1 MRNNLARFAAAA
13 GLALAVILFAQQDTG
28 AIVALVVS
36 AGPGLVL
43 ASLFHVVPM
52 FVFARGWQR
61 LLPAPR
67 RPGLGVF
74 AWATWVRESVNG
86 LLPVARIG
94 GEIAAYRIVRPHATA
109 GTDTAASLVAD
120 MAVSVLSQAVFA
132 LLGIALLYAI
142 GTTTTLGTQL
152 LVGAAALIALGAAF
166 VVAQR
171 AGLLGSLVGI
181 LNRLFAGRF
190 ELAHAQARGF
200 DAALRAFYDR
210 RGDVSACFS
219 WQIAG
224 WLLGAG
230 EIWIALRFLGE
241 PRGIL
246 DAIAVESLI
255 QAVSSLAFFVP
266 AALGIQE
273 GAFIVI
279 GAALGLDASTALAL
293 ATARRL
299 RDAIVFLPGLLA
311 WHWAERRA
319 EDAESIGTSR
329 RS

>member
-1 MRNNLARFAAAA
+1 MRNLARIAAAA
-13 GLALAVILFAQQDTG
+13 GLVLAAILFAQQDTG

-43 ASLFHVVPM
+43 AALFHVVPTIAN
-52 FVFARGWQR
+52 ARGWQS
-61 LLPAPR
+61 LLPEHR
-67 RPGLGVF
+67 RPGLSIF
-74 AWATWVRESVNG
+74 AWATWVRESVNN

-94 GEIAAYRIVRPHATA
+94 GEIVAYRIVRPHVAD
-109 GTDTAASLVAD
+109 GTDAAASLVAD
-120 MAVSVLSQAVFA
+120 MALSVLSQAAFA
-132 LLGIALLYAI
+132 LLGLALLYAV
-142 GTTTTLGTQL
+142 GTTSALGAQL
-152 LVGAAALIALGAAF
+152 LLGVATMIALGAGF

-171 AGLLGSLVGI
+171 SGAVGALVGV
-181 LNRLFAGRF
+181 LNRLLAGRF

-200 DAALRAFYDR
+200 DDALRATYAR
-210 RGDVSACFS
+210 RGDISACFV
-219 WQIAG
+219 WQLAA

-230 EIWIALRFLGE
+230 ELWIALRFLGE

-246 DAIAVESLI
+246 DAIALEALI

-266 AALGIQE
+266 AALGVQE

-279 GAALGLDASTALAL
+279 GAALGLDATAALAL

-299 RDAIVFLPGLLA
+299 RDAIVFFPGLLA

-319 EDAESIGTSR
+319 RDVESTGTSR
-329 RS
+329 

>member
-1 MRNNLARFAAAA
+1 VKNLARAAAAA
-13 GLALAVILFAQQDTG
+13 GLVLAVILFAQQDTH

-43 ASLFHVVPM
+43 AGLFHAVPM
-52 FVFARGWQR
+52 IIFARGWQR
-61 LLPAPR
+61 LLPESQ
-67 RPGLGVF
+67 RPALLVF
-74 AWATWVRESVNG
+74 ALATWLRESVNG
-86 LLPVARIG
+86 LLPVARVG
-94 GEIAAYRIVRPHATA
+94 GEIVAYRIVRPHVADGA
-109 GTDTAASLVAD
+109 DAAASLVAD
-120 MAVSVLSQAVFA
+120 MAVSVLSQSVFA

-142 GTTTTLGTQL
+142 DTTSALGMQL
-152 LVGAAALIALGAAF
+152 LVGVATMIALGAAF

-171 AGLLGSLVGI
+171 AGALGTLVGA
-181 LNRLFAGRF
+181 LNKFVAGRF
-190 ELAHAQARGF
+190 ELVHAQARGF
-200 DAALRAFYDR
+200 DDALREIYDR
-210 RGDVSACFS
+210 RGDISACFS

-230 EIWIALRFLGE
+230 EIWIALWFLGE

-255 QAVSSLAFFVP
+255 QAVSSIAFFVP

-279 GAALGLDASTALAL
+279 GAALGLDAATSLAL

-299 RDAIVFLPGLLA
+299 RDAIVFFPGLLA
-311 WHWAERRA
+311 WHWAERRVR
-319 EDAESIGTSR
+319 DAESTGTLP
-329 RS
+329 